1 MQSTAS
7 GKDSVL
13 FGGKFSSAAGTLSG
27 LTEEDVLCG
36 RPPLFIYT
44 LSLWGAIPPGGFP
57 KPADMVYCNILSW
70 KSSIGWGRQPDKQ
83 QPEDCCLQEG
93 RQRFFFSGS
102 SR

>member
-13 FGGKFSSAAGTLSG
+13 FGGDFSRAGLFASPEKAPAADFS
-27 LTEEDVLCG
+27 
-36 RPPLFIYT
+36 FIYT
-44 LSLWGAIPPGGFP
+44 LSLWETIPPGGFP

-70 KSSIGWGRQPDKQ
+70 KSSIGWRRQPDKQ

-93 RQRFFFSGS
+93 RQRFFFSGEP
-102 SR
+102 